1 MPAPSALAL
10 FAVASLALLVVPG
23 PAVFYIVTR
32 SITQG
37 RSAGLLS
44 VLGVHAGS
52 VVHVAAATV
61 GLSALLASS
70 AMAFSVVK
78 FLGAGYL
85 IWMGVQKLLRHR
97 RDSDPA
103 SNRDEE
109 EAATAAP
116 ASGARL
122 FGQGV
127 VVNVLNPKTAI
138 FFLAFLPQFID
149 PHRGPVAAQTALLG
163 CCFILLGMLSD
174 GTYALLGSAIGG
186 RLRHSRVARRRLDRA
201 SGVAYIGLG
210 VTAAFATNTRHP
222 A

>member
-44 VLGVHAGS
+44 VLGVHTGS

-61 GLSALLASS
+61 GLSAILASS
-70 AMAFSVVK
+70 AMAFTVVK

-85 IWMGVQKLLRHR
+85 IWIGAQKLLRRH
-97 RDSDPA
+97 D
-103 SNRDEE
+103 DEE
-109 EAATAAP
+109 EVATAPP

-149 PHRGPVAAQTALLG
+149 PHRGPVAAQTAVLG

-174 GTYALLGSAIGG
+174 GTYAVLGGALGG

-210 VTAAFATNTRHP
+210 VTAAFATNSRP
-222 A
+222 SA

>member
-10 FAVASLALLVVPG
+10 FTVASLAMLVVPG

-44 VLGVHAGS
+44 VLGVHTGS
-52 VVHVAAATV
+52 VVHVAAATI
-61 GLSALLASS
+61 GLSAVLASY
-70 AMAFSVVK
+70 ATAFSMVK

-85 IWMGVQKLLRHR
+85 IWLGVQKLRR
-97 RDSDPA
+97 RDDD
-103 SNRDEE
+103 DEE
-109 EAATAAP
+109 LAAAAP
-116 ASGARL
+116 ASLARL

-149 PHRGPVAAQTALLG
+149 PHRGPVAAQTATLG
-163 CCFILLGMLSD
+163 CCFILLGLLSD
-174 GTYALLGSAIGG
+174 GTYALLGGALGG
-186 RLRHSRVARRRLDRA
+186 RLRRSRTARRRLDRA

-210 VTAAFATNTRHP
+210 VTAASS
-222 A
+222 

>member
-44 VLGVHAGS
+44 VLGVHTGS

-61 GLSALLASS
+61 GLSAILASS
-70 AMAFSVVK
+70 AMAFTVVK

-85 IWMGVQKLLRHR
+85 IWIGAQKLLRRH
-97 RDSDPA
+97 D
-103 SNRDEE
+103 DEE
-109 EAATAAP
+109 EMATAAP

-149 PHRGPVAAQTALLG
+149 PHRGPVAAQTAVLG

-174 GTYALLGSAIGG
+174 GTYALLGGALGG

-210 VTAAFATNTRHP
+210 VTAAFATNSRPT